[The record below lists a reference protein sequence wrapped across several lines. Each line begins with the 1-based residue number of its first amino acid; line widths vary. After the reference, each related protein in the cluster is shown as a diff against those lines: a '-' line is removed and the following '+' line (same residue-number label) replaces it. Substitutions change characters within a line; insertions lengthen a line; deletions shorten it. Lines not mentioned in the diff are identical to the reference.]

1 MHDPAASQG
10 VAALRSKYG
19 PIGRALL
26 VLARA
31 LALVGGAT
39 FLAVVAMQ
47 VATIIGRKLF
57 AWTVPG
63 DLELL
68 QMSAA
73 FASASFFAWC
83 HMAGGDVKVDFFTD
97 HWPTRR
103 VALLDAFG
111 ALLMGMFGLLV
122 AWRTGVGAASVRD
135 AGETSAILGFPV
147 WIAMAAMVP
156 SFALLS
162 LCGFYRCLHLVRVA
176 ARLRGRASQ

>member
-1 MHDPAASQG
+1 MHDPAASQR

-19 PIGRALL
+19 PIGRTLL
-26 VLARA
+26 ALARA
-31 LALVGGAT
+31 LALAGGMT
-39 FLAVVAMQ
+39 FLALVAMQ
-47 VATIIGRKLF
+47 VATIVGRKLF

-68 QMSAA
+68 QMCAA

-83 HMAGGDVKVDFFTD
+83 HMVGGDVKVDFFTD
-97 HWPTRR
+97 HRPAHR

-111 ALLMGMFGLLV
+111 ALLVGLFGLLV
-122 AWRTGVGAASVRD
+122 AWRTGAGAVSVRD

-147 WIAMAAMVP
+147 WMAMAAMVP

-162 LCGFYRCLHLVRVA
+162 LCGFYRCLHLARVA
-176 ARLRGRASQ
+176 ATLRGQASR